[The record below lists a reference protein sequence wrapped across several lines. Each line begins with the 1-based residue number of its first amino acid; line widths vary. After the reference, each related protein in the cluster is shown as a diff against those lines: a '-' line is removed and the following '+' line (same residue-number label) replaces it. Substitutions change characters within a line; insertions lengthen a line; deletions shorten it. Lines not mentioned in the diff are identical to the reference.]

1 MTDHTEEHIC
11 GQCAHHQE
19 LIDNLMKQLPD
30 TEILGAVADLLGL
43 FGDATR
49 VRILY
54 ELLRQELCVSDIA
67 EHLGMTPSAISHQLR
82 ILKQGRL
89 VRSRREGKTVFYSL
103 ADSHVKTIF
112 YHALEHVT
120 E

>member
-1 MTDHTEEHIC
+1 MREHEHREVPAS
-11 GQCAHHQE
+11 QVNEAE
-19 LIDNLMKQLPD
+19 LR
-30 TEILGAVADLLGL
+30 EVAELLGL

-54 ELLRQELCVSDIA
+54 ELLGGELCVSDIA
-67 EHLGMTPSAISHQLR
+67 QRLGMTASAISHQLR

-89 VRSRREGKTVFYSL
+89 VASRRDGRTIYYAL
-103 ADSHVKTIF
+103 ADSHVRTIF
-112 YHALEHVT
+112 HHALEHVM

>member
-1 MTDHTEEHIC
+1 MEEHIC
-11 GQCAHHQE
+11 GQCIHHQK
-19 LIDNLMKQLPD
+19 LIDGMMEQLPD
-30 TEILGAVADLLGL
+30 QEILGRIADLLGL

-54 ELLRQELCVSDIA
+54 ELLRRELCVSEIA
-67 EHLGMTPSAISHQLR
+67 ECLEMTPSAISHQLR

-89 VRSRREGKTVFYSL
+89 VKSRREGKTVFYSL

-112 YHALEHVT
+112 YHALEHVM

>member
-1 MTDHTEEHIC
+1 MPDHKMHSSECGEH
-11 GQCAHHQE
+11 QV
-19 LIDNLMKQLPD
+19 LIDNLMDKLPD
-30 TEILGAVADLLGL
+30 TEILGAVAELLGL
-43 FGDATR
+43 FADGTR

-54 ELLRQELCVSDIA
+54 ELLREELCVSDIA
-67 EHLGMTPSAISHQLR
+67 ERLGMSSSAISHQLR

-103 ADSHVKTIF
+103 ADSHVSTILF
-112 YHALEHVT
+112 HALEHVT